1 VQAKDA
7 GEETNMAHGEAEH
20 GSAESEQHYLLGQHG
35 LAGRHMRWVCG
46 AGPQPV
52 DCAVGDRV
60 DDEADAEAQDAPPEA
75 PLDEGRTIG
84 PERRGP
90 AVCQSSRQ
98 GWAGA
103 HRHGAVR
110 PRARAN
116 RRERP
121 PDRWC

>member
-1 VQAKDA
+1 
-7 GEETNMAHGEAEH
+7 MAHGEAEH
-20 GSAESEQHYLLGQHG
+20 GSAESEQHYLLGEHG
-35 LAGRHMRWVCG
+35 VPGRHLRWVCG

-52 DCAVGDRV
+52 EEAVQPAALGV
-60 DDEADAEAQDAPPEA
+60 EGIPAEDAEDEP
-75 PLDEGRTIG
+75 PLDEGRTLV

-90 AVCQSSRQ
+90 AVCRSSRA

-110 PRARAN
+110 PRARAT

>member
-1 VQAKDA
+1 M
-7 GEETNMAHGEAEH
+7 THGEAEH
-20 GSAESEQHYLLGQHG
+20 GSVEGEQHYLLGEHVVP
-35 LAGRHMRWVCG
+35 GRVLRWVCG

-52 DCAVGDRV
+52 EESVPPAAPGATDVASGAPVEASDDPV
-60 DDEADAEAQDAPPEA
+60 DEPP
-75 PLDEGRTIG
+75 PDEGRTLV

-90 AVCQSSRQ
+90 AVCRSSRA

-110 PRARAN
+110 PQARAT

>member
-1 VQAKDA
+1 
-7 GEETNMAHGEAEH
+7 MAHGEAEH
-20 GSAESEQHYLLGQHG
+20 GSAESEQHYLLGEHG
-35 LAGRHMRWVCG
+35 VPSRHLRWVCG

-52 DCAVGDRV
+52 EEAVPQVAPGAAGV
-60 DDEADAEAQDAPPEA
+60 ASGAPMEASDAPVGELSP
-75 PLDEGRTIG
+75 DEGRTLV

-90 AVCQSSRQ
+90 AVCRSSHP

-110 PRARAN
+110 PRARAT

>member
-1 VQAKDA
+1 
-7 GEETNMAHGEAEH
+7 MAHGEAEH
-20 GSAESEQHYLLGQHG
+20 GSAESEQHYLLGEHG
-35 LAGRHMRWVCG
+35 VPGRHLRWVCG
-46 AGPQPV
+46 AGPLPV
-52 DCAVGDRV
+52 EEPVTQAADVASAAPE
-60 DDEADAEAQDAPPEA
+60 EASDAPVAELA
-75 PLDEGRTIG
+75 PDEGRTLI

-90 AVCQSSRQ
+90 AVCRSSRA

-110 PRARAN
+110 PRARAT

>member
-1 VQAKDA
+1 
-7 GEETNMAHGEAEH
+7 MAHGEAEH
-20 GSAESEQHYLLGQHG
+20 GSAESEQHYLLGGHDVP
-35 LAGRHMRWVCG
+35 GRHLRWVCG

-52 DCAVGDRV
+52 DEPVVKGVTDVAPDAPA
-60 DDEADAEAQDAPPEA
+60 EAADAPGAEPPV
-75 PLDEGRTIG
+75 DEGRTLV
-84 PERRGP
+84 PARRGP
-90 AVCQSSRQ
+90 AVCRSSRA

-110 PRARAN
+110 PRARAT

>member
-1 VQAKDA
+1 
-7 GEETNMAHGEAEH
+7 MAHGEAEH
-20 GSAESEQHYLLGQHG
+20 GSAESEQHYLLGEHG
-35 LAGRHMRWVCG
+35 VPGRHLRWVCG

-52 DCAVGDRV
+52 EEAAPGAPDAQ
-60 DDEADAEAQDAPPEA
+60 DDAAEAELAEP
-75 PLDEGRTIG
+75 PLDEGRTLV

-90 AVCQSSRQ
+90 AVCRSSRA

-110 PRARAN
+110 PRARAT

>member
-1 VQAKDA
+1 
-7 GEETNMAHGEAEH
+7 MAHGEAEH
-20 GSAESEQHYLLGQHG
+20 GSVESEQHYVLGEHG
-35 LAGRHMRWVCG
+35 VAGRHLRWVCG

-52 DCAVGDRV
+52 EEAVSPAVPVASAAPVEVSDAPV
-60 DDEADAEAQDAPPEA
+60 DEAEP
-75 PLDEGRTIG
+75 DEGRTLV

-90 AVCQSSRQ
+90 AVCRSSHA

-110 PRARAN
+110 PRARAT

>member
-1 VQAKDA
+1 
-7 GEETNMAHGEAEH
+7 MAHGEAEH
-20 GSAESEQHYLLGQHG
+20 GSAESEQHYLLGEHG
-35 LAGRHMRWVCG
+35 VPGRHLRWVCG

-52 DCAVGDRV
+52 D
-60 DDEADAEAQDAPPEA
+60 EAAAAGVTGVAPSAPAEASDAPAAEP
-75 PLDEGRTIG
+75 PLDEGRKLV

-90 AVCQSSRQ
+90 AVCRSSQS

-110 PRARAN
+110 PRARAT

>member
-1 VQAKDA
+1 
-7 GEETNMAHGEAEH
+7 MAHGEAEH
-20 GSAESEQHYLLGQHG
+20 GSAESEQHYLLGEHG
-35 LAGRHMRWVCG
+35 VPGRHLRWVCG

-52 DCAVGDRV
+52 EEAGPPATLDVEGAPADGAA
-60 DDEADAEAQDAPPEA
+60 DDPV
-75 PLDEGRTIG
+75 LDEGRTLV

-90 AVCQSSRQ
+90 AVCRSSRA

-110 PRARAN
+110 PRARAT

>member
-1 VQAKDA
+1 
-7 GEETNMAHGEAEH
+7 MAHGEAEH
-20 GSAESEQHYLLGQHG
+20 GSAESEQHYLLGEHG
-35 LAGRHMRWVCG
+35 VPGRHLRWVCG

-52 DCAVGDRV
+52 EESVPPAALGSDGVASGAPVEAS
-60 DDEADAEAQDAPPEA
+60 DDPAADPPF
-75 PLDEGRTIG
+75 DEGRTLL

-90 AVCQSSRQ
+90 AVCRSSNP

-110 PRARAN
+110 PQARAT

>member
-1 VQAKDA
+1 
-7 GEETNMAHGEAEH
+7 MAHGEAEH
-20 GSAESEQHYLLGQHG
+20 GSAESEQHYLLGEHG
-35 LAGRHMRWVCG
+35 VPSRHLRWVCG

-52 DCAVGDRV
+52 EEAVPPATLDVEGAPA
-60 DDEADAEAQDAPPEA
+60 DDEAVEP
-75 PLDEGRTIG
+75 PLDEGRTLL

-90 AVCQSSRQ
+90 AVCRSSRA

-110 PRARAN
+110 PRARAT